1 MKRVNT
7 SQITFNDI
15 RKTFA
20 FTKVIW
26 NGEVAW
32 DDGYCNGDY
41 DMFGLNEEE
50 VNALQ
55 EELNQ
60 TAAKLKKVQTDLEI
74 KQREMSDN
82 SPLMKLKKYIK
93 DLMADGK

>member
-41 DMFGLNEEE
+41 DMFGI
-50 VNALQ
+50 
-55 EELNQ
+55 
-60 TAAKLKKVQTDLEI
+60 TKSWLKKHTGVEG
-74 KQREMSDN
+74 
-82 SPLMKLKKYIK
+82 LKYFEEKYGPKKIYSFYARVV
-93 DLMADGK
+93 DFHHFELYIEGE

>member
-15 RKTFA
+15 RNTFA

-32 DDGYCNGDY
+32 DDGYCNGEY
-41 DMFGLNEEE
+41 DMSCITKSWLKRHTGVEGLKYLEEKYGSKKIYSFYAR
-50 VNALQ
+50 VVGGHHF
-55 EELNQ
+55 EL
-60 TAAKLKKVQTDLEI
+60 
-74 KQREMSDN
+74 
-82 SPLMKLKKYIK
+82 YIE
-93 DLMADGK
+93 GE